1 MLGLWH
7 QRGDVL
13 VTSQC
18 RLSGVNVTIGAS
30 HESGD
35 RRRPKQLQLFDLLF
49 LSERR
54 RRHIREG
61 LTLNGHVEFHNI
73 CTGSSNILMSLNHV
87 FISEKATN
95 EKPQCDCYRFLA
107 LTINTKTRLSE
118 WENTKNR
125 TPQFQPIRSKWR
137 SFWRLQIKFVT
148 IQFSSNK
155 FPSLLQPTFL
165 EPARNIKLLF

>member
-1 MLGLWH
+1 MLGVRH

-13 VTSQC
+13 VTSQR

-35 RRRPKQLQLFDLLF
+35 RRRPKQLQLSDLLF

-73 CTGSSNILMSLNHV
+73 YTSSSNILMSPNHV

-95 EKPQCDCYRFLA
+95 EQCDCHRFLA
-107 LTINTKTRLSE
+107 PTINTKTRLSE
-118 WENTKNR
+118 WEYQESNATIPTNQKR
-125 TPQFQPIRSKWR
+125 GTQLHATP
-137 SFWRLQIKFVT
+137 
-148 IQFSSNK
+148 NK
-155 FPSLLQPTFL
+155 FCNNSILFKQVSITFTTHISRACQEHKIIIL
-165 EPARNIKLLF
+165 A